1 MKLTDLKRRT
11 LEITRYVDESNGK
24 VGVAN
29 KTISGSED
37 EDGKDYPECPT
48 ERVRGLGTDDR
59 G

>member
-11 LEITRYVDESNGK
+11 LEITRYVDESKGK

-37 EDGKDYPECPT
+37 EDGKDYPESPQ
-48 ERVRGLGTDDR
+48 RG
-59 G
+59 